1 MMTKIDYEF
10 KEFRKLNRE
19 KKLELIAQ
27 TQKNPD
33 EFKKRM
39 KGYRYSDDSLQEK
52 LEQLSENTLS
62 NYHLPYGVA
71 PNFLVDGKIYHI
83 PMVTEEKGVLE
94 AAAKAADFWYK
105 HGGFQTEDIATAKR
119 GYIHLLWHGDGDTL
133 ESRFNQFV
141 NELETKNF
149 EISQELYD
157 YDAKISE
164 TWLSDMTQEMDHYY
178 MFGFAIETG
187 NEMGA
192 TFINSFLEKTAGEF
206 KKYTEQHEPGKLEIL
221 MAVLSN
227 YNPGSFVKMKLE
239 CPVDVLG
246 ELNAT
251 LEGSQFAEKFQKAV
265 QVGKYSVSRAVTNN
279 KGIMNGVDALLTAT
293 GNDIRSIEAGSHA
306 YSINKGKPESLTNCQ
321 VSNGTFTFRITIPLA
336 VGIENELTRLHPLAS
351 QSFEILGQPS
361 VKELMKITAA
371 VGLAS
376 NFSAITS
383 LITAN
388 L

>member
-1 MMTKIDYEF
+1 MKKIDYDFEEF
-10 KEFRKLNRE
+10 MKLNNEE
-19 KKLELIAQ
+19 KMNLVAQ
-27 TQKNPD
+27 NLGNAD
-33 EFKKRM
+33 EFKKKM
-39 KGYRYSDDSLQEK
+39 KACRFSDDSLQEK
-52 LEQLSENTLS
+52 LEQLSENTIS
-62 NYHLPYGVA
+62 NFHLPFGIA
-71 PNFLVDGKIYHI
+71 PNFLVDGTTYHV

-94 AAAKAADFWYK
+94 AAARAADFWHQ

-119 GYIHLLWHGDGDTL
+119 GYIHLLWSGDGDTL
-133 ESRFNQFV
+133 ESLANQFV
-141 NELETKNF
+141 KELETKNF
-149 EISQELYD
+149 EVSKELSD

-164 TWLSDMTQEMDHYY
+164 TWLSDMTLEMDHYY
-178 MFGFAIETG
+178 LFGFAIETG

-192 TFINSFLEKTAGEF
+192 AFINSFLEKTAREF

-227 YNPGSFVKMKLE
+227 YNPGSYVKMKVE
-239 CPVDVLG
+239 CPVDALG
-246 ELNAT
+246 ELNAS
-251 LEGSQFAEKFQKAV
+251 LGGSRFAEKFQKAV

-279 KGIMNGVDALLTAT
+279 KGIMNGVDAVLMAT
-293 GNDIRSIEAGSHA
+293 GNDIRAVEGGSHA
-306 YSINKGKPESLTNCQ
+306 YSINKGKPESLTDCQ

-351 QSFEILGQPS
+351 QSLDILGQPS

-376 NFSAITS
+376 NFSGITS